1 VTRTSTRRLVTALV
15 LALIVL
21 LGTAAWL
28 TTWLARNEPEFNQ
41 YLKMVPLLKPFR
53 YYPPAPPS
61 TPAWLSRIRRENLT
75 LSKRQVV
82 AVTPAPPAWVPP
94 PMPGSLTLSER
105 QVVAVTI
112 TAIANSGE
120 FFLGPQR
127 IVSDATLT
135 LKGAIAEDLA
145 MAWNAQSVDCGA
157 TRPRC
162 FSPSFKLDFLNDDG
176 SHFSASLGWYCGIV
190 GVDVPRGKKRHYWDG
205 RCVFYTELPQAE
217 ALFKTL
223 HTLIRPALT
232 YAELDKN

>member
-1 VTRTSTRRLVTALV
+1 VIRTSTRRLMTALV

-28 TTWLARNEPEFNQ
+28 TTWLARTEPEFNQ

-53 YYPPAPPS
+53 YYPPAPP
-61 TPAWLSRIRRENLT
+61 AWVPPLMPESLT

-82 AVTPAPPAWVPP
+82 AVT
-94 PMPGSLTLSER
+94 
-105 QVVAVTI
+105 I
-112 TAIANSGE
+112 TAIAKSGA

-135 LKGAIAEDLA
+135 LKGAIAEELA

-157 TRPRC
+157 PQPFC

-176 SHFSASLGWYCGIV
+176 SHFSARLCWDCGIV
-190 GVDVPRGKKRHYWDG
+190 EVDVPRGKKRRYGED
-205 RCVFYTELPQAE
+205 RCVFYAELPQAK
-217 ALFKTL
+217 ALSKTL

-232 YAELDKN
+232 YAEPDKD

>member
-1 VTRTSTRRLVTALV
+1 MTRTSTRRLVTALV

-28 TTWLARNEPEFNQ
+28 TTWLARTEPEFNQ

-53 YYPPAPPS
+53 YYPPDP
-61 TPAWLSRIRRENLT
+61 PAWVPPLMPENLT

-82 AVTPAPPAWVPP
+82 AVT
-94 PMPGSLTLSER
+94 
-105 QVVAVTI
+105 I
-112 TAIANSGE
+112 TANAKSAAFG
-120 FFLGPQR
+120 LGPQR

-135 LKGAIAEDLA
+135 LTGATAEELA

-157 TRPRC
+157 PRPIC